1 MKSAA
6 FWVLLI
12 ITVALLCLA
21 GALHF
26 DRALRRRMHIG
37 EATIRLGTNGTVLS
51 DEVVT
56 RIVSLAMVSNSIA
69 SSNWRFVPS
78 LSGAPSIAS
87 RNLSD
92 SNSVTVLL
100 TNVGM
105 HDSSKRKMPRR
116 LIANIKLTNGLAHV
130 NLSRPK

>member
-1 MKSAA
+1 MKSVV

-12 ITVALLCLA
+12 VTVGLLCLA

-26 DRALRRRMHIG
+26 DRTLRRQMHIG

-56 RIVSLAMVSNSIA
+56 QLVSFAMASNSIT

-78 LSGAPSIAS
+78 LTEAPSIAT

-105 HDSSKRKMPRR
+105 HDSSKRKMPER
-116 LIANIKLTNGLAHV
+116 LIANIKLTKGLAHV
-130 NLSRPK
+130 DLSRPK